1 MRAGEGFWNGPAFSQ
16 IGQQSQD
23 AGAVVTSFFVVDQA
37 FWLLTVAPEVVLGY
51 ELNRMKMSSD
61 EAHLH
66 FELCI
71 SEMKALKPAGSA
83 AVSIQLWK
91 I

>member
-1 MRAGEGFWNGPAFSQ
+1 
-16 IGQQSQD
+16 
-23 AGAVVTSFFVVDQA
+23 VVDQA

-51 ELNRMKMSSD
+51 ELNRIKMSSD

-66 FELCI
+66 FALCI

-83 AVSIQLWK
+83 AVSI
-91 I
+91 